1 MEINRIL
8 ETTIKKYLVSGKV
21 NVLYGARRV
30 GKTFLIKKIEKDLGL
45 KTLWINGE
53 DLYYQKELEVR
64 SVINYK
70 RLFSHTDLLIIDE
83 AQVIPNIGR
92 ILKLIVDEIPE
103 LKIIASGSSA
113 FDLSNK
119 LGEPLVGRAHWHE
132 LFPFAQTELKKHEN
146 LFEIRSK
153 MEERIIYGSYPEV
166 YNLENIDDKA
176 KYLKNLVTTY
186 LLKDIIN
193 YEGIRNSSKI
203 YDLIKLVAYQIGKE
217 VSLQELSN
225 QLEISKIT
233 VEKYLDLL
241 EKVYVL
247 KKIRGFSKNLR
258 KEVTKSSSWYFWDT
272 GVRNAVLNDF
282 RTISFRNDFGDL
294 WENYLFIERLK
305 KNEYERKFTETYFW
319 RTYDQQEIDC
329 IEVKN
334 QEIEAFEFKWGNKKV
349 KIPVAF
355 ANAYPDAKFSVI
367 SKENYLDFIE

>member
-8 ETTIKKYLVSGKV
+8 ETNIKKYLVSGKV

-70 RLFSHTDLLIIDE
+70 RLFSHIDLLIIDE

-258 KEVTKSSSWYFWDT
+258 
-272 GVRNAVLNDF
+272 
-282 RTISFRNDFGDL
+282 
-294 WENYLFIERLK
+294 
-305 KNEYERKFTETYFW
+305 
-319 RTYDQQEIDC
+319 
-329 IEVKN
+329 
-334 QEIEAFEFKWGNKKV
+334 
-349 KIPVAF
+349 
-355 ANAYPDAKFSVI
+355 
-367 SKENYLDFIE
+367 